1 MCNCQVCFALLE
13 YAYAISTISNQPKS
27 KKIDQDFISKNRGS
41 QCNQSKVGCLKFRF
55 YPFIIR
61 NWDYS
66 VWFGATMKFES
77 FWRITQYGHFWPLRL
92 HGKKCILWTIFLGP
106 DFSGNVSD
114 KIICLFWEFQKNLMS
129 RNYFEKFWIPEKC
142 TFWPRFGPRDFSQKF
157 GFIIL
162 SHLLR
167 ANLMQKKQKKVVY
180 RLCMISFKKATTSFL
195 PMSLSFFIYSVFIM
209 EYSFPK
215 RWWSLWN
222 ALSSSIAFACVVPWF
237 RSFLSLLLF
246 FLSSPIIDF
255 ITSVTGV
262 WQGPNAFLSWCTPHL
277 PYMVGSIVRGPFACH
292 HNPSFYLLSFFH
304 RAAIRYRSSWIL
316 RSYLHRRE
324 DADRPV
330 ISNPRML
337 CDLRL
342 SNLFV

>member
-77 FWRITQYGHFWPLRL
+77 FWRITQYGHFRPLRL

-195 PMSLSFFIYSVFIM
+195 PMSLSFFIYGIQFPKTLMVSMKRSVFINCI
-209 EYSFPK
+209 
-215 RWWSLWN
+215 RLRCSLIPFVPFV
-222 ALSSSIAFACVVPWF
+222 IAFFSFVADHWLHYF
-237 RSFLSLLLF
+237 RY
-246 FLSSPIIDF
+246 
-255 ITSVTGV
+255 
-262 WQGPNAFLSWCTPHL
+262 WCLTRTKRIPVLVYPTP
-277 PYMVGSIVRGPFACH
+277 SIHGR
-292 HNPSFYLLSFFH
+292 
-304 RAAIRYRSSWIL
+304 
-316 RSYLHRRE
+316 
-324 DADRPV
+324 
-330 ISNPRML
+330 
-337 CDLRL
+337 
-342 SNLFV
+342 